1 MDAFLHLLLM
11 LQQPSSSLA
20 SDHRSHLHRPRPAT
34 QPAARAATF
43 IVPDLLRPSVDAA
56 NTRVSG
62 LTRCSGNPAD
72 TGLFAV
78 HATDFV
84 APDLLLTQPLSS
96 LVTSTSLLCRWSS
109 VPASR
114 FQLELP
120 DHQLQPPTSIN
131 QSIKEPPDHQ
141 LQPPTSMNQSI
152 KELPDH
158 QLQPPTSINQS
169 IKELPD
175 HQLQPPTSIN
185 QSIKELPGHQLQP
198 PTSMNQSIK
207 ELPDH
212 QNSNIF
218 NFQFFIAGLLSRH
231 PISTIAGLLSR
242 HPISTI
248 AGLLSRHPI
257 STIAGLLSRHPI
269 STIAGLLSRHIQF
282 SSPMSQSRLNPTSV
296 LFFFTTPCADYLN
309 NISNR
314 VKAFNGILKS
324 LKHALFISFKPML
337 TTQVTLWGG

>member
-1 MDAFLHLLLM
+1 MDAFLTACVVLHLLLIM

-43 IVPDLLRPSVDAA
+43 IVPGLLRPSADAA

-131 QSIKEPPDHQ
+131 QSIKE
-141 LQPPTSMNQSI
+141 
-152 KELPDH
+152 LPDH

-169 IKELPD
+169 NQSRNYLTIKFKYLQFSILHRWPSVPASNLQVQFPSQASI
-175 HQLQPPTSIN
+175 QLQCYFF
-185 QSIKELPGHQLQP
+185 LQP
-198 PTSMNQSIK
+198 HVQTTWT
-207 ELPDH
+207 
-212 QNSNIF
+212 IF
-218 NFQFFIAGLLSRH
+218 Q
-231 PISTIAGLLSR
+231 TE
-242 HPISTI
+242 
-248 AGLLSRHPI
+248 
-257 STIAGLLSRHPI
+257 
-269 STIAGLLSRHIQF
+269 
-282 SSPMSQSRLNPTSV
+282 
-296 LFFFTTPCADYLN
+296 
-309 NISNR
+309 
-314 VKAFNGILKS
+314 
-324 LKHALFISFKPML
+324 
-337 TTQVTLWGG
+337 

>member
-169 IKELPD
+169 IKEPPD

-185 QSIKELPGHQLQP
+185 QS
-198 PTSMNQSIK
+198 NQSRNYLTIK
-207 ELPDH
+207 FKYLQFSILHRWPSVPA
-212 QNSNIF
+212 SNF
-218 NFQFFIAGLLSRH
+218 NHRWPSVPASNFNHRWPSVPAPNFNHRWPSVPAPNFNHRWPSVPAH
-231 PISTIAGLLSR
+231 PIFKSNVPVTPQSNFSVIFFYNPMCRLLEQHFKQSEGL
-242 HPISTI
+242 
-248 AGLLSRHPI
+248 
-257 STIAGLLSRHPI
+257 
-269 STIAGLLSRHIQF
+269 
-282 SSPMSQSRLNPTSV
+282 
-296 LFFFTTPCADYLN
+296 
-309 NISNR
+309 
-314 VKAFNGILKS
+314 
-324 LKHALFISFKPML
+324 
-337 TTQVTLWGG
+337 

>member
-141 LQPPTSMNQSI
+141 LQPPTSINQSI

-175 HQLQPPTSIN
+175 HQIQPPTSIN
-185 QSIKELPGHQLQP
+185 QS
-198 PTSMNQSIK
+198 NQSRNYLTIK
-207 ELPDH
+207 FKYLQFSILHRWPSVPA
-212 QNSNIF
+212 SNF
-218 NFQFFIAGLLSRH
+218 NHRWPSVPASNFNHRWPSVPAPNFNHRWPSVPAPNFNHRWPSVPAH
-231 PISTIAGLLSR
+231 PIFKSNVPVTPQSNFSVIFFYNPMCRLLEQHFKQSEGL
-242 HPISTI
+242 
-248 AGLLSRHPI
+248 
-257 STIAGLLSRHPI
+257 
-269 STIAGLLSRHIQF
+269 
-282 SSPMSQSRLNPTSV
+282 
-296 LFFFTTPCADYLN
+296 
-309 NISNR
+309 
-314 VKAFNGILKS
+314 
-324 LKHALFISFKPML
+324 
-337 TTQVTLWGG
+337 

>member
-169 IKELPD
+169 SKEPPDHQLQPPTSMNQSIKELPD

-185 QSIKELPGHQLQP
+185 QSIKELPDHQIQP
-198 PTSMNQSIK
+198 PTSINQSNQSRNYLTIK
-207 ELPDH
+207 FKYLQFSILHRWPSVPA
-212 QNSNIF
+212 SNF
-218 NFQFFIAGLLSRH
+218 NHRWPSVPASNFNHRWPSVPAPNFNHRWPSVPAPNFNHRWPSVPAH
-231 PISTIAGLLSR
+231 PIFKSNVPVTPQSNFSVIFFYNPMCRLLEQHFKQSEGL
-242 HPISTI
+242 
-248 AGLLSRHPI
+248 
-257 STIAGLLSRHPI
+257 
-269 STIAGLLSRHIQF
+269 
-282 SSPMSQSRLNPTSV
+282 
-296 LFFFTTPCADYLN
+296 
-309 NISNR
+309 
-314 VKAFNGILKS
+314 
-324 LKHALFISFKPML
+324 
-337 TTQVTLWGG
+337 

>member
-169 IKELPD
+169 IKEPPDHQLQPPTSMNQSIKELPD

-185 QSIKELPGHQLQP
+185 QSIKELPDHQIQP
-198 PTSMNQSIK
+198 PTSINQSN
-207 ELPDH
+207 
-212 QNSNIF
+212 Q
-218 NFQFFIAGLLSRH
+218 
-231 PISTIAGLLSR
+231 
-242 HPISTI
+242 
-248 AGLLSRHPI
+248 
-257 STIAGLLSRHPI
+257 
-269 STIAGLLSRHIQF
+269 
-282 SSPMSQSRLNPTSV
+282 
-296 LFFFTTPCADYLN
+296 
-309 NISNR
+309 
-314 VKAFNGILKS
+314 
-324 LKHALFISFKPML
+324 
-337 TTQVTLWGG
+337 